1 MGITGNVSLSLAT
14 ALQRSL
20 DVATNNIANAST
32 AGFKASRPIFESFVD
47 DQQSG
52 SSDAVSYVMDK
63 GDYLDTT
70 QGPLLPTGN
79 PLDLAVSGDGWFSYE
94 TPNGIGYGRDGRLL
108 VNAEGLLV
116 TASGAPI
123 LDEGG
128 SPITI
133 PADSAQSIVVGKDG
147 TIVGGNGVELGKIGV
162 FRILDPDK
170 LMPIGNGLYLLP
182 PGVSAAAPAE
192 SAAVSQGFIEQ
203 SNVKPVVELTQLME
217 IQRAYERAVTLMNQ
231 ANDLTKRAIERI
243 ARVV

>member
-1 MGITGNVSLSLAT
+1 MGIIGNVSLSLAT
-14 ALQRSL
+14 TLQRSL
-20 DVATNNIANAST
+20 EVTANNIANAST
-32 AGFKASRPIFESFVD
+32 TGFKASRPISESFVGE
-47 DQQSG
+47 QE
-52 SSDAVSYVMDK
+52 SDPSEVVNYVRDK
-63 GDYLDTT
+63 GNYLDAT

-94 TPNGIGYGRDGRLL
+94 TPTGVGYGRDGRLL
-108 VNAEGLLV
+108 INSEGLLV

-128 SPITI
+128 APIPI

-147 TIVGGNGVELGKIGV
+147 TIMGRNGVELGKIGV
-162 FRILDPDK
+162 FRILDPNK
-170 LMPIGNGLYLLP
+170 LQPIGNGIYLLP
-182 PGVSAAAPAE
+182 PGSGAVTPAE
-192 SAAVSQGFIEQ
+192 TAAVSQGFIEQ